1 MVTID
6 KWGSVVLS
14 DDRLQEIEAAYSLG
28 GGDPE
33 GPTINSIC
41 SDTKNSNCI
50 NDFKCTGSKNSTCTN
65 EVVCAIQADEV

>member
-14 DDRLQEIEAAYSLG
+14 DDRLREIEAAYAMG

-33 GPTINSIC
+33 GPKTNTIC
-41 SDTKNSNCI
+41 PDTINSNCI

-65 EVVCAIQADEV
+65 EVTCAIEIGE